1 MTAKAL
7 PYDRYSK
14 ESILEYAKLLLGKS
28 LIDCHPELDVN
39 DVTKKAGKGKFGQ
52 CVEEI
57 HFLYKANSNSEPD
70 FVEAGVELKS
80 TPLKELKEGSYVSK
94 ERLVLNIIDYISE
107 ASKQFETSSFW
118 KKNSLIL
125 LMFYLHVV
133 GKCPFEYVFKIV
145 RLWSIPKE
153 DLKIFMDDWAIIHDK
168 IINGRAHELHGG
180 DTLYLGTCPKGSR
193 SGAEMRM
200 QPGTTIKAPQRAY
213 SIKSSYL
220 NQVILDSMSH
230 PEMVDGMKMTK
241 KQREKIAKKK
251 DEAGCIFSARKL
263 ANSGKSF
270 EQLVVEKFQKFYGK
284 SVKEI
289 SENLGVQISAS
300 PKAVSYQLCRAILGV
315 KERKIAEFEKA
326 DLMLKTIRLEHN
338 GNLKEAMSF
347 SQVRYKDIVNEED
360 WTESAWYEIL
370 THRFFFVVFR
380 KKKNGCHDEAV
391 LEKVFFWAI
400 PFADLEKAKAFWM
413 HTRNKVRIGDYNN
426 FIKSSDRKVCHIRPK
441 AKNSKEMV
449 DTPQGGK
456 TKKLCYWLNRDYVLN
471 IVNGIL

>member
-1 MTAKAL
+1 M
-7 PYDRYSK
+7 
-14 ESILEYAKLLLGKS
+14 
-28 LIDCHPELDVN
+28 
-39 DVTKKAGKGKFGQ
+39 
-52 CVEEI
+52 
-57 HFLYKANSNSEPD
+57 
-70 FVEAGVELKS
+70 
-80 TPLKELKEGSYVSK
+80 
-94 ERLVLNIIDYISE
+94 
-107 ASKQFETSSFW
+107 
-118 KKNSLIL
+118 
-125 LMFYLHVV
+125 
-133 GKCPFEYVFKIV
+133 
-145 RLWSIPKE
+145 
-153 DLKIFMDDWAIIHDK
+153 
-168 IINGRAHELHGG
+168 
-180 DTLYLGTCPKGSR
+180 
-193 SGAEMRM
+193 
-200 QPGTTIKAPQRAY
+200 
-213 SIKSSYL
+213 
-220 NQVILDSMSH
+220 
-230 PEMVDGMKMTK
+230 
-241 KQREKIAKKK
+241 
-251 DEAGCIFSARKL
+251 
-263 ANSGKSF
+263 
-270 EQLVVEKFQKFYGK
+270 VVEKFQKFYGK